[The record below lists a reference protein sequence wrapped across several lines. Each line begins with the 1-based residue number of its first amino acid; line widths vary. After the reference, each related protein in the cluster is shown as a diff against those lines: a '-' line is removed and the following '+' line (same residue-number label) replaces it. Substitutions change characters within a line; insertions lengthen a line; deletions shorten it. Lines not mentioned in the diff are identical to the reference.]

1 MVRTIKVLSIMLCL
15 ALPVTAQANSI
26 GVQIVEKGFDVGTFI
41 DFHTFRIRLVNQT
54 GFDFRAAHI
63 NVTVTDLFDEDLIGF
78 RLTVDDPIPSGT
90 SHTDGYKVWYDPFED
105 GERRLKQ
112 LDSSNLKVKWRI
124 DKILLPNGVVVKSK
138 YDLIDMAENLEEQ
151 RQQQREHVR
160 ENYDVI
166 TREDYESIDVG
177 DSLRL
182 VEYILG
188 FEGHEEKSMSVGDR
202 KFQVCV
208 WRNPQPL
215 TGGVRIKFEDGKV
228 VEKEQIGRLE

>member
-1 MVRTIKVLSIMLCL
+1 MVRTIKALSVLLCL
-15 ALPVTAQANSI
+15 ALPVMAQANSI

-138 YDLIDMAENLEEQ
+138 HDLIDMAENLEEQ
-151 RQQQREHVR
+151 RQQQRERVR
-160 ENYDVI
+160 EQHDVI

-177 DSLRL
+177 DSREW
-182 VEYILG
+182 VVDVFG
-188 FEGHEEKSMSVGDR
+188 SDGTKTRTASFGDR
-202 KFQVCV
+202 NIETHE
-208 WRNPQPL
+208 WRNPPPFRC
-215 TGGVRIKFEDGKV
+215 GVRIKFEDGKV